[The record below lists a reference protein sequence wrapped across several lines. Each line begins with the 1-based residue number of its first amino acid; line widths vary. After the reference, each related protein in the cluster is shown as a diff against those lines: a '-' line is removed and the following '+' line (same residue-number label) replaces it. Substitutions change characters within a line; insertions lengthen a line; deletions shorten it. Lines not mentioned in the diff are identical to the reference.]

1 MPCKGGV
8 GRELMDSFLQFK
20 KQLARIHHSGPL
32 PHGEFVLMRALEEH
46 GIRAEKGEL
55 RSPGLKI
62 SQLSECLHVT
72 RPAISQMVGH
82 LEEKDC
88 VYRQMAKTDRRV
100 VYVCLT
106 PKGKAQLQ
114 RMARSYEAVTDRI
127 IERLGVE
134 DARTLIHLMDKL
146 QTIVHEEVEQYFQC
160 RKTTEEGKDR

>member
-1 MPCKGGV
+1 
-8 GRELMDSFLQFK
+8 
-20 KQLARIHHSGPL
+20 
-32 PHGEFVLMRALEEH
+32 
-46 GIRAEKGEL
+46 
-55 RSPGLKI
+55 
-62 SQLSECLHVT
+62 
-72 RPAISQMVGH
+72 
-82 LEEKDC
+82 
-88 VYRQMAKTDRRV
+88 MAKTDRRV